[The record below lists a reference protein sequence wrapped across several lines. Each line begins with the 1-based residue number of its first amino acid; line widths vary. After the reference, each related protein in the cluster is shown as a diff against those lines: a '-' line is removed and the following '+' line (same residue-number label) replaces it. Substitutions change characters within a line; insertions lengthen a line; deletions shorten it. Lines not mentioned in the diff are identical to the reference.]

1 MIEPDELESLKAKIS
16 ILEEENLALSQ
27 SSEELLLINTL
38 FDTIKENQSL
48 VSLYQSVLE
57 KVAILKDIPFC
68 SFLRKNSDSLTLLA
82 SYALFKS
89 DVKEGT
95 QLKLEVSDLKKII
108 YEPLSI
114 VKENI
119 SAVKQQLFLSDTS
132 CVCTE
137 ILLVPF
143 NSLLTGEC
151 VFLLVDDDLSG
162 DRLSKMLSYLSY
174 VIDRIVERFDI
185 IYYQD
190 VLQKLNHELEE
201 KVLERTNELL
211 GLNEQYKSEIEE
223 RKKSEEL
230 LSISEKRFKML
241 FEESTDA
248 IFLVDKTNG
257 KYLDA
262 NKAAEKL
269 TGRTVDELKTLDV
282 FTVTPDGAHQRLNK
296 LSKDNAQYAGE
307 VTYVRPDGSNR
318 IAIVS
323 VVHINSRMAFGIA
336 HDITESKLAEDK
348 LEKQNIELIEA
359 KEKAEE
365 MVRLKSYFFANMSHE
380 LRTPFVGI
388 LGFAEILKDV
398 LENREE
404 REYAEQ
410 ILKSSKRLTDTLNK
424 ILNLSRIEFDKV
436 EVKNTQVDVCELL
449 KSIES
454 FYSNSAKI
462 NNTTITSSV
471 EEDNLTIYSDAK
483 LLEDILNNLVSNAIK
498 FTENGSISLSAKRI
512 IDKDNARLLITVKD
526 TGIGIPEEKQS
537 LVWQE
542 FRQASE
548 GYNRSFEGTGLGLT
562 ITKRYVELLNGTI
575 ALISEEHKGTS
586 FIISLPMTSTN
597 AEILTEGKEIAL
609 IKKSKEKIKSN
620 VKPKLLYVEDDA
632 VALEFISIILRS
644 GYDVDTAINAATALE
659 YTAKKEYDILMLDIN
674 LGRGM
679 DGVELMQRIREI
691 DYYKNVPMVAVTA
704 YAAELDKAEFLSK
717 GFTHYISKPFTQKEL
732 NKLLAEIVN
741 QK

>member
-1 MIEPDELESLKAKIS
+1 
-16 ILEEENLALSQ
+16 
-27 SSEELLLINTL
+27 
-38 FDTIKENQSL
+38 
-48 VSLYQSVLE
+48 
-57 KVAILKDIPFC
+57 
-68 SFLRKNSDSLTLLA
+68 
-82 SYALFKS
+82 
-89 DVKEGT
+89 
-95 QLKLEVSDLKKII
+95 
-108 YEPLSI
+108 
-114 VKENI
+114 
-119 SAVKQQLFLSDTS
+119 
-132 CVCTE
+132 
-137 ILLVPF
+137 
-143 NSLLTGEC
+143 
-151 VFLLVDDDLSG
+151 
-162 DRLSKMLSYLSY
+162 
-174 VIDRIVERFDI
+174 
-185 IYYQD
+185 
-190 VLQKLNHELEE
+190 
-201 KVLERTNELL
+201 
-211 GLNEQYKSEIEE
+211 
-223 RKKSEEL
+223 
-230 LSISEKRFKML
+230 
-241 FEESTDA
+241 
-248 IFLVDKTNG
+248 
-257 KYLDA
+257 
-262 NKAAEKL
+262 
-269 TGRTVDELKTLDV
+269 
-282 FTVTPDGAHQRLNK
+282 
-296 LSKDNAQYAGE
+296 
-307 VTYVRPDGSNR
+307 
-318 IAIVS
+318 
-323 VVHINSRMAFGIA
+323 MAFGIA

-348 LEKQNIELIEA
+348 LEKQNIDLIEA

-436 EVKNTQVDVCELL
+436 EVKNKQVDVCELL

-471 EEDNLTIYSDAK
+471 EEDNLTIYSDPK

-512 IDKDNARLLITVKD
+512 IDKNNARLLITVKD
-526 TGIGIPEEKQS
+526 TGIGIPKEKQS

-548 GYNRSFEGTGLGLT
+548 GFNRSFEGTGLGLT

-586 FIISLPMTSTN
+586 FIISLPMTKTN

-644 GYDVDTAINAATALE
+644 AYDVDTAINAATALE
-659 YTAKKEYDILMLDIN
+659 YTARKEYDILMLDIN

-691 DYYKNVPMVAVTA
+691 DYYKNVPTVAVTA
-704 YAAELDKAEFLSK
+704 YAAELDKTEFLSK

-732 NKLLAEIVN
+732 HKLLAEITLS
-741 QK
+741 